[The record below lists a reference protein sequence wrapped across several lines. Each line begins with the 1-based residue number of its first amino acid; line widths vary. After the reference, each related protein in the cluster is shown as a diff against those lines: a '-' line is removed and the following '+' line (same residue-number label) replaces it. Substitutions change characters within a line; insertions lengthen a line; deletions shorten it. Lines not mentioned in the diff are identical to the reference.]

1 MKTKESF
8 AQGLMHK
15 AAQAVVRRERLGWP
29 PLSQW
34 GTYQPH
40 RPESRCPKP
49 QDKK

>member
-29 PLSQW
+29 PLSQISEEN
-34 GTYQPH
+34 TSENQ
-40 RPESRCPKP
+40 
-49 QDKK
+49 